1 MVRKILFTLS
11 FLFLQSIVFA
21 NTIEDYR
28 NEFYQEMLLECN
40 NKVGQEK
47 AMCQCQANIATNDV
61 VNSLTAKEKDWIINN
76 KELSDEV
83 YRELE
88 NKILMTAT
96 QSLSN
101 MDNAIQCSK
110 SIYVADCV
118 TNGAFG
124 CNHSKS
130 CCECMVDAAFDS
142 MTYKEMMETNPTPE
156 LQSKILQILNA
167 NHARCVKN

>member
-1 MVRKILFTLS
+1 MMKKILFTLS

-28 NEFYQEMLLECN
+28 NELYQEILSGCN
-40 NKVGQEK
+40 DKGGQQK
-47 AMCQCQANIATNDV
+47 AQCQCQAKIAANDV
-61 VNSLTAKEKDWIINN
+61 INN
-76 KELSDEV
+76 LTPKERELIIKDEELSDEV
-83 YRELE
+83 FRELE
-88 NKILMTAT
+88 TKVAMVAT

-101 MDNAIQCSK
+101 MDNAIQCVK
-110 SIYVADCV
+110 SIYVADCA

-130 CCECMVDAAFDS
+130 CCECMVDAIFDNI
-142 MTYKEMMETNPTPE
+142 TYKEMMETNPTPE

-167 NHARCVKN
+167 NHARCAKQ